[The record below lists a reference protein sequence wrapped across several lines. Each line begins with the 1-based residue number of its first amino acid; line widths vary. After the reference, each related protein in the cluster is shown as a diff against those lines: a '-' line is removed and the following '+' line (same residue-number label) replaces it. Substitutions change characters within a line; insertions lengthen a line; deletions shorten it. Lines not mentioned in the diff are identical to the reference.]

1 MGPISPS
8 ADGDFQEVRT
18 LNLPPR
24 QTAGVNRLLREGE
37 GWYVLDAKV
46 VQETTQDPDTNELV
60 HETRVVYV
68 MGQERGAAEDL

>member
-1 MGPISPS
+1 MRPISS
-8 ADGDFQEVRT
+8 NADGDFQEVRT

-37 GWYVLDAKV
+37 GWHVLDAKV